1 MLDDPKFSNIRPQT
15 QEVLKQMVK
24 AYKDYRKQ
32 QEVFKLIGGDTEII
46 DFLKVGTLQKIR
58 ELSSFNENTQAAYMS
73 IFSRLLGEE

>member
-1 MLDDPKFSNIRPQT
+1 
-15 QEVLKQMVK
+15 MVK

-32 QEVFKLIGGDTEII
+32 QEVFKVIGGDTEII
-46 DFLKVGTLQKIR
+46 DFLKVGTLQKIK